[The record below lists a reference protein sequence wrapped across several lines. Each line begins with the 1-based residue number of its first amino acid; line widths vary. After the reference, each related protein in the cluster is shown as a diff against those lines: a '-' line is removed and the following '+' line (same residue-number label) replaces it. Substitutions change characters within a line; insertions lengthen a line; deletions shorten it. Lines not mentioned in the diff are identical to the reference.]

1 MARKKLSKMSLYSQE
16 SSINFTHI
24 KNQIM
29 KKSIFLLCFCFVLL
43 LNARSQTVNDVPI
56 KDIDVEYVEIVGTS
70 RVLSSKLTIE
80 IDFGQENKL
89 FSSDKDTR
97 VKDVNGRNMIFN
109 SMIDALNFMTKNGYE
124 FVQAYAVTKS
134 DQMVYHYLLRKKKNV

>member
-1 MARKKLSKMSLYSQE
+1 MKKLLSTLVAFVS
-16 SSINFTHI
+16 
-24 KNQIM
+24 
-29 KKSIFLLCFCFVLL
+29 FLLV
-43 LNARSQTVNDVPI
+43 ARSQTVNDIPL

-70 RVLSSKLTIE
+70 RVLSSKLTVE

-97 VKDVNGRNMIFN
+97 IKDVNGKNMIFN

-124 FVQAYAVTKS
+124 FVQAYAVTIS
-134 DQMVYHYLLRKKKNV
+134 SQNVYHYLLRRKKNA

>member
-1 MARKKLSKMSLYSQE
+1 M
-16 SSINFTHI
+16 
-24 KNQIM
+24 
-29 KKSIFLLCFCFVLL
+29 LC
-43 LNARSQTVNDVPI
+43 AQSQTVNDIPL

-97 VKDVNGRNMIFN
+97 VKDVNGKNMIFN

-134 DQMVYHYLLRKKKNV
+134 DQNIYHYLLRRKKNA